1 MTTLMKD
8 SGIDWIGKI
17 PENWKVKRVK
27 DIVNLRGG
35 GIDKKIIEGE
45 KIVNLVNFTDVFKL
59 KKLDN
64 NLDYMQV
71 SCREDKISNVS
82 LIKNDLLITPSSET
96 AKEIGIVN
104 IVLEDLINSVYSYH
118 ILRMRLKDKK
128 NSAKF
133 LYYYFNSK
141 FSKFQFENKALGIT
155 RVTLS
160 RGDINENILFV
171 PPLETQQKIAEYLDV
186 EVSKLDKQVSLLE
199 RKYALLGDYKDAL
212 IFETV
217 TQGLDKS
224 VLMKDSG
231 IDWIGQIPEGWK
243 VKRLKNMISNL
254 GGGNYGF
261 DIETLDKE
269 SVLSKCFSIS
279 DFKNGNL
286 NSKNL
291 NEIKMDRV
299 YEKNNTIKKGTLLIE
314 KCGGTK
320 ANPVGRIII
329 VEDNVSAY
337 YTNFVQGVRVNK
349 FMNSKYLHYQLQTSY
364 NLRLHMNN
372 VKQTTGIQNFNF
384 IKFASEIIFL
394 NPPLET
400 QQKIADYLDVEVEKL
415 DKQRELIKRKVELLK
430 EYKEALIFEVVTGKK
445 EVK

>member
-17 PENWKVKRVK
+17 PE
-27 DIVNLRGG
+27 
-35 GIDKKIIEGE
+35 
-45 KIVNLVNFTDVFKL
+45 
-59 KKLDN
+59 
-64 NLDYMQV
+64 
-71 SCREDKISNVS
+71 
-82 LIKNDLLITPSSET
+82 
-96 AKEIGIVN
+96 
-104 IVLEDLINSVYSYH
+104 
-118 ILRMRLKDKK
+118 
-128 NSAKF
+128 
-133 LYYYFNSK
+133 
-141 FSKFQFENKALGIT
+141 
-155 RVTLS
+155 
-160 RGDINENILFV
+160 
-171 PPLETQQKIAEYLDV
+171 
-186 EVSKLDKQVSLLE
+186 
-199 RKYALLGDYKDAL
+199 
-212 IFETV
+212 
-217 TQGLDKS
+217 
-224 VLMKDSG
+224 
-231 IDWIGQIPEGWK
+231 GWK
-243 VKRLKNMISNL
+243 VKRLKDMISNL

-261 DIETLDKE
+261 DIETLDKDL
-269 SVLSKCFSIS
+269 VLSKCFSIS

-337 YTNFVQGVRVNK
+337 YTNFVQGVKVNK

-400 QQKIADYLDVEVEKL
+400 QKKIAEYLDVEVSKLDKQVSLLERKYALLGDYKDALIFETVTQGINKNVAMKDSGIDWIGEIPEEWKVKRLKDVLSFPKLSKAKENSPNYLEIGDVNINTNDYDISNKEKLSVDNAKQAKKGMLVISTVRPARGGITIIKEDCPISSAFCVVNIKGNKYWYYLIKNKLFLNQLSNLNTGVTYPTCKDKDIYNQSSCVPPLETQQKIADYLDVEVEKL

>member
-8 SGIDWIGKI
+8 SGIDWIGEI

-199 RKYALLGDYKDAL
+199 RKYALLGDYKEAL

-217 TQGLDKS
+217 TQGINKN
-224 VLMKDSG
+224 VAMKDSG
-231 IDWIGQIPEGWK
+231 IDWIGKIPEGWEI
-243 VKRLKNMISNL
+243 KRLKDL
-254 GGGNYGF
+254 
-261 DIETLDKE
+261 
-269 SVLSKCFSIS
+269 
-279 DFKNGNL
+279 
-286 NSKNL
+286 
-291 NEIKMDRV
+291 
-299 YEKNNTIKKGTLLIE
+299 YELKKGVNAGKFNFEYVRSAENKGEYPVYSGQTENNGVMGRINTFEYDDNKGAILTTTVGAKAMTVRKVIGKYSLSQNCGLLIN
-314 KCGGTK
+314 KRKGNISYSYYLVYAAFSYAK
-320 ANPVGRIII
+320 SMIPNHMQPSFRK
-329 VEDNVSAY
+329 EDLNNIYVPY
-337 YTNFVQGVRVNK
+337 VN
-349 FMNSKYLHYQLQTSY
+349 
-364 NLRLHMNN
+364 
-372 VKQTTGIQNFNF
+372 
-384 IKFASEIIFL
+384 
-394 NPPLET
+394 LET